1 MMTKMV
7 SPKKCPRPRPTT
19 RAKVRTRQAVRKLST
34 FAFALSLLFKKKKK
48 NISRIAKGFQNVWQ
62 NLEVLDVA
70 VDFASF
76 YHMETFVQLLA
87 VTNIL
92 IIS

>member
-1 MMTKMV
+1 MMTKVV

-34 FAFALSLLFKKKKK
+34 CAFALLLLFAKK
-48 NISRIAKGFQNVWQ
+48 NISCIAKGFQNVLQ

-76 YHMETFVQLLA
+76 YHMETLVQLLA
-87 VTNIL
+87 ATIIL

>member
-1 MMTKMV
+1 MHCKRV
-7 SPKKCPRPRPTT
+7 EH
-19 RAKVRTRQAVRKLST
+19 VR
-34 FAFALSLLFKKKKK
+34 
-48 NISRIAKGFQNVWQ
+48 NVWQ

-76 YHMETFVQLLA
+76 YHMETLVQLLA
-87 VTNIL
+87 ATIIL

>member
-1 MMTKMV
+1 MMTKVV

-34 FAFALSLLFKKKKK
+34 FAFALSLLFEKKK

-76 YHMETFVQLLA
+76 YHMETLV
-87 VTNIL
+87 
-92 IIS
+92 